1 MVSHYI
7 TIKILDMKKVIM
19 ILMLLLGV
27 VTAEAREP
35 YGDYVCR
42 YIVEN
47 GRYHVI
53 YNPIKITHYGIQVKN
68 TNAGTK
74 IWKAN
79 YQGPIRLTNR
89 GGSER
94 FHNFYLTNQRV
105 EFSISAR
112 PCASYHGKKYYIIN
126 FDGQWQLAEAI

>member
-1 MVSHYI
+1 
-7 TIKILDMKKVIM
+7 MKKAIM
-19 ILMLLLGV
+19 FLMLLLGV
-27 VTAEAREP
+27 VTAEAGEP

-47 GRYHVI
+47 GRYHEI

-74 IWKAN
+74 ICKAN

-105 EFSISAR
+105 EFSISDR
-112 PCASYHGKKYYIIN
+112 PCASYNGKKYYIIN

>member
-1 MVSHYI
+1 
-7 TIKILDMKKVIM
+7 
-19 ILMLLLGV
+19 MLLLGV
-27 VTAEAREP
+27 VMAEAREP

-47 GRYHVI
+47 GRYHEI

-74 IWKAN
+74 IWQAN

-105 EFSISAR
+105 EFSISDR
-112 PCASYHGKKYYIIN
+112 PCASYNGKKYYIIN